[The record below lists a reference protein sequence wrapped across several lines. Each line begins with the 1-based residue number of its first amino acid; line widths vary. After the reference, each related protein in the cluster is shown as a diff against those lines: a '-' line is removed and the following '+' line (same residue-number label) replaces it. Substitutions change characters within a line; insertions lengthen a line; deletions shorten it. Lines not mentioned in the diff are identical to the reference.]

1 MCLLHR
7 QLVCNVFVVYVW
19 FELKSDLFAH
29 GKLANPVF
37 AAVNWTFRSNDQWML
52 PLFLASLKKSLI
64 HFEER
69 GKVKMSIN
77 HLRGNSSFRSSNSS
91 SGSSSFRSYSWYQFK
106 CIWRVLIR
114 TLISRTELT
123 SNEYEKNSV
132 STFQFLWISVLMLV
146 LELMVRHS
154 TPVRVCVCSCI
165 WSSSVLYIT
174 RPAH

>member
-1 MCLLHR
+1 MEILSLCTWKTSKSSF
-7 QLVCNVFVVYVW
+7 CCG
-19 FELKSDLFAH
+19 ELNF
-29 GKLANPVF
+29 
-37 AAVNWTFRSNDQWML
+37 
-52 PLFLASLKKSLI
+52 SLKWSMDATAFFGFVEKVLI